1 MLALAQ
7 PWILGLVLAALRSF
21 WPMWR
26 ASNPCHSTWSQ
37 RSLLRKVFAPP
48 GGGHGDEFS
57 SRAHRWPFTGVLGD
71 LASTGCRPFGDI
83 LAQIAGGVSSGV
95 GVHHRCRRTL
105 PLAELTT
112 WRSLL
117 LVGDPRCTTFLG
129 AALMPVANGN
139 LAHPRI
145 TEEDCTCSASLA
157 SQLSCPARLS
167 RSVAAHF
174 RRRGHELQQNLSRLE
189 REKQVASAQ
198 PRLPGICTF
207 FFLSPFLSP
216 PRPGILALSMSRN
229 VIFPVFCAPKLV
241 RVHFFF
247 SWSPRLSRCTFF
259 WPSCRDS
266 FVVTRSGPP
275 RPSLLQT
282 EAQEMTRHPPTFFR
296 FGRVCG
302 AVSCGDGLER
312 HIC

>member
-1 MLALAQ
+1 
-7 PWILGLVLAALRSF
+7 
-21 WPMWR
+21 MWR

-48 GGGHGDEFS
+48 GGGHGDECS

-105 PLAELTT
+105 PPAELTT

-139 LAHPRI
+139 LAHPRL

-174 RRRGHELQQNLSRLE
+174 RRRGHDLQQNLSRLE

-198 PRLPGICTF
+198 PRRPGICTF
-207 FFLSPFLSP
+207 FFLSPAAATRHTCIFYV
-216 PRPGILALSMSRN
+216 AECF
-229 VIFPVFCAPKLV
+229 FPVFCAPKLV
-241 RVHFFF
+241 RLHFFP
-247 SWSPRLSRCTFF
+247 WSPLLSRCTFL

-266 FVVTRSGPP
+266 FVVTRSDHRDLLCCRWKP
-275 RPSLLQT
+275 RK
-282 EAQEMTRHPPTFFR
+282 
-296 FGRVCG
+296 
-302 AVSCGDGLER
+302 
-312 HIC
+312 

>member
-1 MLALAQ
+1 
-7 PWILGLVLAALRSF
+7 
-21 WPMWR
+21 MWR

-37 RSLLRKVFAPP
+37 RSLLRKLFAPP
-48 GGGHGDEFS
+48 GGGHGDECS

-71 LASTGCRPFGDI
+71 LASTGCGPFGDI

-95 GVHHRCRRTL
+95 GVHLRCRRTL
-105 PLAELTT
+105 SPAELTT

-198 PRLPGICTF
+198 PRRPGIYTLF
-207 FFLSPFLSP
+207 FFCRRP

-241 RVHFFF
+241 RLHFFSMVVAAEQVHFFLAQL
-247 SWSPRLSRCTFF
+247 PRLF
-259 WPSCRDS
+259 CRNSLRTQRDLLCC
-266 FVVTRSGPP
+266 RRKP
-275 RPSLLQT
+275 RK
-282 EAQEMTRHPPTFFR
+282 
-296 FGRVCG
+296 
-302 AVSCGDGLER
+302 
-312 HIC
+312 

>member
-71 LASTGCRPFGDI
+71 LASIGCRPFGDI
-83 LAQIAGGVSSGV
+83 LPQIAGGVSSGV
-95 GVHHRCRRTL
+95 GVHLRCRRTL

-198 PRLPGICTF
+198 PRRPGICTLF
-207 FFLSPFLSP
+207 FFLSPAAATRHTCIFLCRGMLFFP
-216 PRPGILALSMSRN
+216 CFVRPNWYVCTFFSM
-229 VIFPVFCAPKLV
+229 VAAAEQ
-241 RVHFFF
+241 VHFFF
-247 SWSPRLSRCTFF
+247 
-259 WPSCRDS
+259 WPNCRD
-266 FVVTRSGPP
+266 FLCCVTRSDHRDLLCCRRKP
-275 RPSLLQT
+275 RK
-282 EAQEMTRHPPTFFR
+282 
-296 FGRVCG
+296 
-302 AVSCGDGLER
+302 
-312 HIC
+312 

>member
-1 MLALAQ
+1 M
-7 PWILGLVLAALRSF
+7 LGLVGTGAALDSWARARSTAVILADVACIK
-21 WPMWR
+21 PMSQHVEPTVTPSKGVR
-26 ASNPCHSTWSQ
+26 STWRGTRGRVQ
-37 RSLLRKVFAPP
+37 LQGPSLAVY
-48 GGGHGDEFS
+48 
-57 SRAHRWPFTGVLGD
+57 WVLGD

-207 FFLSPFLSP
+207 FCRQP

-247 SWSPRLSRCTFF
+247 
-259 WPSCRDS
+259 
-266 FVVTRSGPP
+266 
-275 RPSLLQT
+275 
-282 EAQEMTRHPPTFFR
+282 H
-296 FGRVCG
+296 GRRG
-302 AVSCGDGLER
+302 
-312 HIC
+312 